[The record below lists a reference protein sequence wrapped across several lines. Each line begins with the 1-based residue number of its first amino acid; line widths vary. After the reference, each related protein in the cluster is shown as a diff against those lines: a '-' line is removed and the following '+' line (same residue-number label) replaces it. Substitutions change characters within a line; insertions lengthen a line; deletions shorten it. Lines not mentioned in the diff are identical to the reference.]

1 MTLPLNNDRG
11 PGILRAQSGHTQMY
25 FPIFIFHQSKALFFI
40 HNTPLKRD
48 RDQTSQHPFISFK
61 FVCWQKVTLSLKGYS
76 ITRTPFL
83 PYIQFPNG
91 IALNKNIDELHFNHQ
106 RCLVL
111 YRKIKQKHNLFFT
124 DLLCS
129 RNITK
134 MIHFH

>member
-1 MTLPLNNDRG
+1 MIEALEFL
-11 PGILRAQSGHTQMY
+11 GHNLATHKCTFQ
-25 FPIFIFHQSKALFFI
+25 FLFFI
-40 HNTPLKRD
+40 SLKLCFLYTIPLSKGTGTKHPNTL
-48 RDQTSQHPFISFK
+48 SFHLNL
-61 FVCWQKVTLSLKGYS
+61 FVWQKVTLSLMGYS

-83 PYIQFPNG
+83 PHIQFPNG